1 MRLLALVGAL
11 ICSSAF
17 ATPHHRT
24 AEQVVLAPGYTEL
37 TFNAPEPGS
46 YQLPS
51 LGKASD
57 GVVLTSKG
65 KASRLQE
72 LTGDKFVLLS
82 FIYTSC
88 NDVNGCPLASY
99 VLNKVQRRVQQDAAL
114 RNYVRLL
121 SISFDR
127 VNDSPAILAKYA
139 DNFREGDF
147 DWQFLTTPSDEALA
161 KILEAYN
168 QFVIEDLN
176 EAGEKIGTL
185 SHILR
190 VYLIDQDREIRNIY
204 SVSFL
209 HPDIIV
215 NDIRTIVS
223 DHSSQTQ
230 RGASDDSA
238 LQ

>member
-1 MRLLALVGAL
+1 LRLPALGAVLLA
-11 ICSSAF
+11 SYAF
-17 ATPHHRT
+17 STPHHKSSEPV
-24 AEQVVLAPGYTEL
+24 ALAPGYAEL
-37 TFNAPEPGS
+37 TFQAPEPGT
-46 YQLPS
+46 YQLPL

-65 KASRLQE
+65 KASSLKA

-88 NDVNGCPLASY
+88 NDINGCPLATY
-99 VLNKVQRRVQQDAAL
+99 VLNKVQRRLQQDSAL
-114 RNYVRLL
+114 RNYVRLV

-127 VNDSPAILAKYA
+127 VNDSPDILEKYA
-139 DNFREGDF
+139 DNFRDRDF
-147 DWQFLTTPSDEALA
+147 DWKFLTTPSDADLA
-161 KILEAYN
+161 HILEAYN
-168 QFVIEDLN
+168 QFVIEDIN
-176 EAGEKIGTL
+176 HAGKKIGTF

-190 VYLIDQDREIRNIY
+190 VYLIDQNRIIRNIY

-223 DHSSQTQ
+223 DHSTKGPV
-230 RGASDDSA
+230 GASGNTA
-238 LQ
+238 RQ

>member
-1 MRLLALVGAL
+1 MRFLALGAILLA
-11 ICSSAF
+11 SSAF
-17 ATPHHRT
+17 SAPHHQP
-24 AEQVVLAPGYTEL
+24 AEQVVLAPGYAEL
-37 TFNAPEPGS
+37 TFQAPEPGS
-46 YQLPS
+46 YQLPT
-51 LGKASD
+51 LGKAAD
-57 GVVLTSKG
+57 GLVLTSKG
-65 KASRLQE
+65 QSSRLNA

-99 VLNKVQRRVQQDAAL
+99 VLNKVQGRLQRDTALQD
-114 RNYVRLL
+114 YVRIL

-127 VNDSPAILAKYA
+127 INDTPDILEKYA
-139 DNFREGDF
+139 DNFRDSDF
-147 DWQFLTTPSDEALA
+147 DWQFLTTPSDSDLA
-161 KILEAYN
+161 EILEDYN

-190 VYLIDQDREIRNIY
+190 VYLIDQNRDIRNIY

-209 HPDIIV
+209 HPDIII

-223 DHSSQTQ
+223 DH
-230 RGASDDSA
+230 
-238 LQ
+238 

>member
-1 MRLLALVGAL
+1 MRALALATAL
-11 ICSSAF
+11 LYGSAF
-17 ATPHHRT
+17 AAPHHKP
-24 AEQVVLAPGYTEL
+24 AEQVVLAPGYAEL
-37 TFNAPEPGS
+37 TFQAPEAGS

-51 LGKASD
+51 LGKASN

-65 KASRLQE
+65 QVSRLQE

-99 VLNKVQRRVQQDAAL
+99 VLNKVQRRLQQDAAL
-114 RNYVRLL
+114 KENVRLL

-127 VNDSPAILAKYA
+127 VNDSPDILAKYA
-139 DNFREGDF
+139 DNFRDGDF
-147 DWQFLTTPSDEALA
+147 DWQFLTTPSDADLT

-176 EAGEKIGTL
+176 HAGEKVGTL

-190 VYLIDQDREIRNIY
+190 VYLIDLNRNIRNIY

-215 NDIRTIVS
+215 NDIRTIFS
-223 DHSSQTQ
+223 DHWSQGQ
-230 RGASDDSA
+230 LGASDDSA
-238 LQ
+238 RK